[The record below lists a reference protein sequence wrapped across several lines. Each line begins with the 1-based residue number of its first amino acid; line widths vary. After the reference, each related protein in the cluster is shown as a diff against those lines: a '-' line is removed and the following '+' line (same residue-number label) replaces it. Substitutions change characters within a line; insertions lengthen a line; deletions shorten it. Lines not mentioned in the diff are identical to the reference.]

1 MKHAKNFKK
10 NKNEIGIIGAGTMGN
25 GIAHVFSLFENNI
38 ILVDISSNILNNAI
52 SIINK
57 NLKRQS
63 SKGIISKKQISI
75 ALQNITVNT
84 DMNSLKNCDFIIE
97 AVKENF
103 NGDSSPFCSSVKE

>member
-1 MKHAKNFKK
+1 
-10 NKNEIGIIGAGTMGN
+10 MGN

-57 NLKRQS
+57 NLKRQF

-75 ALQNITVNT
+75 ALKNITVNT
-84 DMNSLKNCDFIIE
+84 DMNSLENCDFIKNIGIALINCGGFINHNVE
-97 AVKENF
+97 KTLRMIVTF
-103 NGDSSPFCSSVKE
+103 